1 MTHCGSP
8 RLVLLALVILA
19 LLHSGSVVAEEDR
32 HEFSRPSEASA
43 AGDSKPVTFGPTGP
57 GTGKAPSAEPEQA
70 RAPERVHGSV
80 EAEEQLKRRVLER
93 WAALIDRDFVAA
105 YEYATPSFR
114 KIYGAGDFALR
125 YGRDITWLGA
135 EVVKIEPRSPTS
147 AAVHVRVHYE
157 IVEKPTMR
165 NFKMHSIVEEPW
177 IRVNDD
183 WWFVPK
189 S

>member
-1 MTHCGSP
+1 MTHFGLH
-8 RLVLLALVILA
+8 RLAPLALVILVQ
-19 LLHSGSVVAEEDR
+19 LCFGSAVAEEDR
-32 HEFSRPSEASA
+32 EVASRSSEESA
-43 AGDSKPVTFGPTGP
+43 AGSSKPVTFGPSGP
-57 GTGKAPSAEPEQA
+57 DAGKVPSPELA
-70 RAPERVHGSV
+70 RAPESGRSPVK
-80 EAEEQLKRRVLER
+80 AEERLKRRAQER

-114 KIYGAGDFALR
+114 EIYGAGDFALR

-165 NFKMHSIVEEPW
+165 DFKMHSIVEEPW
-177 IRVNDD
+177 IRVNED